1 MLDVT
6 FLVGCHCELCNSML
20 AVNAGVD
27 EDAFYIPSSCGVYLI
42 LTISARGDASLGMV
56 WMVQAEVEL
65 ELKYYYYSI

>member
-1 MLDVT
+1 
-6 FLVGCHCELCNSML
+6 ML